1 MFERFARSWSLIK
14 ASASVLRQD
23 KELLLFAMFERFA
36 RSWSLIKASASVLRQ
51 DKELLLF
58 PLLSSIATL
67 LVAAAFILPALG
79 LGALD
84 GLQRM
89 DEQGLPPL
97 AYALAFLFY
106 LSQYFVIF
114 FFNTA
119 LVGAAMIRLQ
129 GGDPTVGDG
138 LRIAGGKIGAI
149 FGYALVAA
157 TVGMILRAIQE
168 RAGWLGR
175 WIAGLLGAAWTVA
188 SFLVVPVLVSRD
200 VGPIEA
206 VKESALLLKRTW
218 GENVIGQGGIGLV
231 FGLIN
236 FLVVIAG
243 AALIVAAAMSQF
255 GGPVPLRQRRR
266 RERGLRRRSAH
277 PGVCAQALRACGN
290 PPPAAVASGHQ
301 WRAETPLLRRLRV
314 FPRSEPCAGASSVA
328 GPDRPRSSRQQRS
341 VDRSAVGSGLSARGS
356 AAASQPGRGA
366 PQRPM
371 PALGDGSIR
380 R

>member
-1 MFERFARSWSLIK
+1 
-14 ASASVLRQD
+14 
-23 KELLLFAMFERFA
+23 MFERFA

-89 DEQGLPPL
+89 DEQSLPPL

-138 LRIAGGKIGAI
+138 LRIAGSKIGAI

-236 FLVVIAG
+236 FVVVIAG
-243 AALIVAAAMSQF
+243 VALIVAAAMSQ
-255 GGPVPLRQRRR
+255 
-266 RERGLRRRSAH
+266 SAVLI
-277 PGVCAQALRACGN
+277 GF
-290 PPPAAVASGHQ
+290 AVAVLVIALVIGALIQAALSGIY
-301 WRAETPLLRRLRV
+301 
-314 FPRSEPCAGASSVA
+314 
-328 GPDRPRSSRQQRS
+328 
-341 VDRSAVGSGLSARGS
+341 S
-356 AAASQPGRGA
+356 AALYRYASGEGESAGFEGA
-366 PQRPM
+366 LLTQAFAPK
-371 PALGDGSIR
+371 G
-380 R
+380 